1 MGWKSCQEDYR
12 EDRRKINK
20 TSYMGNATTK
30 PNTIYN
36 NLDFLREKKREILI
50 YAKSTHLGLECCLL
64 VYNGH
69 MSE

>member
-36 NLDFLREKKREILI
+36 NLDFLREKKGK
-50 YAKSTHLGLECCLL
+50 Y
-64 VYNGH
+64 
-69 MSE
+69 